1 MNTPQ
6 ELQEMLLHFR
16 NTYEEVYVTE
26 IGDQEYIF
34 RTISPKEH
42 KDIAEFADN
51 EDDAFERICNL
62 AVLWP
67 KIDFRYGKAY
77 LPTMLA
83 PLILE
88 ESCFGGNHKEL
99 SLLIQYRQKMADF
112 GTQAPVIIATAFPQY
127 RIEEIE
133 QWTKE
138 KIIKYATMAEWQFR
152 EIRGISNFS
161 LVSVMDK
168 PEGEDDEEQE
178 EEKPFDIMEHAQEL
192 RKKGIDPMFALR
204 ELITKPKQPFLD
216 RPIVGGSA
224 QLDGIIG
231 GKDAWK
237 KGALSNG
244 RFAIVQEQVQKL
256 SRRRSRHVSKG

>member
-1 MNTPQ
+1 MNTSQ
-6 ELQEMLLHFR
+6 ELQQMLLHFR

-42 KDIAEFADN
+42 KDIAEFAEN
-51 EDDAFERICNL
+51 EDDAFEQVCNL

-67 KIDFRYGKAY
+67 EMDFRYGKAY

-88 ESCFGGNHKEL
+88 ESSFGGNHKEL
-99 SLLIQYRQKMADF
+99 VLLMQYRQKMQTFDAH
-112 GTQAPVIIATAFPQY
+112 APVIIATAFPQY

-133 QWTKE
+133 GWTKE
-138 KIIKYATMAEWQFR
+138 KIIKFATMAEWQFQT
-152 EIRGISNFS
+152 IRGMPNFS
-161 LVSVMDK
+161 LISKLD
-168 PEGEDDEEQE
+168 EQEDGEEQE
-178 EEKPFDIMEHAQEL
+178 EEEPFDIMEHANEL
-192 RKKGIDPMFALR
+192 RKKGIDPMFAMR
-204 ELITKPKQPFLD
+204 EFIPNNKQPFID
-216 RPIVGGSA
+216 RPIIGGSA
-224 QLDGIIG
+224 QIDGIIG

-256 SRRRSRHVSKG
+256 SRRRSGHVSKG